1 MWWVYY
7 ISHTSHHVFV
17 QSQQVK
23 QYTEASQGFESK
35 PSQKQAVKSEWKSCV
50 KSQYGNAKIIFKGFL
65 FSWLVVVWPTT
76 SDINHVFGIENT
88 KQKDFTGETTAH
100 E

>member
-1 MWWVYY
+1 M
-7 ISHTSHHVFV
+7 
-17 QSQQVK
+17 
-23 QYTEASQGFESK
+23 
-35 PSQKQAVKSEWKSCV
+35 